1 MLQARMKAPYPMYD
15 LEGGMG
21 VPAKEYKASK
31 GHAISRLRDNK
42 ALRIGVSLCVWYFF
56 STSATFTN
64 KVLIKEHHVSA
75 EMLTMCH
82 LFISIILDFVV
93 LTFPSSP
100 TNSGAWRMQRV
111 RMRSIMW
118 IVPLSLFS
126 VLAKMLTYWSYNAVP
141 VSITQTCKASQP
153 FFNVVLAYVAY
164 RSRFSLATYS
174 SLVPI
179 VFGVVMAS
187 VSEMGMNDLAFS
199 GVIFAVTSALLG
211 VMQSMY
217 AKFLLRRRIV
227 VDTVNLHFY
236 SAFVSFAI
244 NAPFVLMA
252 ARAHQDNFVASFP
265 FGKVLM
271 CSLMH
276 FIGSF
281 CSSWVLGEVSELTFS
296 IMSTMKRVVVILS
309 AVLYFGNPVTFQSIL
324 GMALAVRSYIIG
336 FYLDI
341 CSHIPACGCISCR
354 LVVWLP
360 TSYSRSRKSSPK
372 CCHCR

>member
-1 MLQARMKAPYPMYD
+1 MVASINGAFPMYD
-15 LEGGMG
+15 LEDGLG
-21 VPAKEYKASK
+21 VPAQKYKKPSK
-31 GHAISRLRDNK
+31 GHNTNRLRDNK
-42 ALRIGVSLCVWYFF
+42 ALRIGCCLVVWYFF

-82 LFISIILDFVV
+82 LFISILLDFVV
-93 LTFPSSP
+93 LTFPSAP
-100 TNSGAWRMQRV
+100 TNAGAWRMQRL
-111 RMRSIMW
+111 RLRSIMW
-118 IVPLSLFS
+118 IVPLSLLS

-153 FFNVVLAYVAY
+153 FFNVVMAYMVY

-199 GVIFAVTSALLG
+199 GTMFAVFSALLG

-227 VDTVNLHFY
+227 IDSVNLHFY
-236 SAFVSFAI
+236 GAFVSFAI
-244 NAPFVLMA
+244 NAPFVLMS

-271 CSLMH
+271 CSMMH
-276 FIGSF
+276 FVGSF
-281 CSSWVLGEVSELTFS
+281 SSSWVLGEVSELTFS
-296 IMSTMKRVVVILS
+296 IMSTMKRFVIILS
-309 AVLYFGNPVTFQSIL
+309 AVLYFGNPVTTQSVI
-324 GMALAVRSYIIG
+324 GMALAIGGVSSYQFIKI
-336 FYLDI
+336 
-341 CSHIPACGCISCR
+341 
-354 LVVWLP
+354 
-360 TSYSRSRKSSPK
+360 TEKSSKMPPLPLTVK
-372 CCHCR
+372 SSE

>member
-1 MLQARMKAPYPMYD
+1 MMLARMKAPYPMYD

-21 VPAKEYKASK
+21 VPVKKSKAPK
-31 GHAISRLRDNK
+31 GHAVSRLRDSK
-42 ALRIGVSLCVWYFF
+42 ALRIGCALGVWYVF
-56 STSATFTN
+56 SVSATFTN

-82 LFISIILDFVV
+82 LFISIVLDFVV

-100 TNSGAWRMQRV
+100 TTTGAWRMQRV

-126 VLAKMLTYWSYNAVP
+126 VLAKTLTYWSYNAVP

-153 FFNVVLAYVAY
+153 LFNVVLAYVAY
-164 RSRFSLATYS
+164 RSRFSAPTYS

-187 VSEMGMNDLAFS
+187 VSEMGMNDLAVS
-199 GVIFAVTSALLG
+199 GVTFAVASALLG

-265 FGKVLM
+265 FAKVLM
-271 CSLMH
+271 CSMMH
-276 FIGSF
+276 FVGSF

-324 GMALAVRSYIIG
+324 GMALAIG
-336 FYLDI
+336 GVAAYQLVK
-341 CSHIPACGCISCR
+341 ISEKQTKM
-354 LVVWLP
+354 LP
-360 TSYSRSRKSSPK
+360 LPLTVKTSD
-372 CCHCR
+372 

>member
-1 MLQARMKAPYPMYD
+1 MKAPYPMYD

-42 ALRIGVSLCVWYFF
+42 ALR
-56 STSATFTN
+56 
-64 KVLIKEHHVSA
+64 
-75 EMLTMCH
+75 
-82 LFISIILDFVV
+82 
-93 LTFPSSP
+93 
-100 TNSGAWRMQRV
+100 RV

-187 VSEMGMNDLAFS
+187 VSEMGM
-199 GVIFAVTSALLG
+199 
-211 VMQSMY
+211 
-217 AKFLLRRRIV
+217 
-227 VDTVNLHFY
+227 NLHFY

-324 GMALAVRSYIIG
+324 GMALAIG
-336 FYLDI
+336 GVAAYQLLK
-341 CSHIPACGCISCR
+341 ISEKQSKM
-354 LVVWLP
+354 LP
-360 TSYSRSRKSSPK
+360 LPLTVKTSE
-372 CCHCR
+372 

>member
-1 MLQARMKAPYPMYD
+1 MMLARTKAPYPLYD

-21 VPAKEYKASK
+21 VPAKEHKSPK
-31 GHAISRLRDNK
+31 GRTMIRLRDNK
-42 ALRIGVSLCVWYFF
+42 ALRIGCSLCVWYLF
-56 STSATFTN
+56 STTATFTN

-82 LFISIILDFVV
+82 LFISILFDFVV

-100 TNSGAWRMQRV
+100 TNAGAWRMQRV
-111 RMRSIMW
+111 RLRSIMW
-118 IVPLSLFS
+118 IVPLSLCS
-126 VLAKMLTYWSYNAVP
+126 VLAKTLTYWSYNAVP

-153 FFNVVLAYVAY
+153 FFNVVLAYLAY
-164 RSRFSLATYS
+164 RSRFTLATYS
-174 SLVPI
+174 TLVPI
-179 VFGVVMAS
+179 VFGVVLAS
-187 VSEMGMNDLAFS
+187 VSEMGMNDLAYS
-199 GVIFAVTSALLG
+199 GTMFAVTSALLG
-211 VMQSMY
+211 VMQSMF

-244 NAPFVLMA
+244 NAPFVLMS

-271 CSLMH
+271 CSMMH
-276 FIGSF
+276 FVGSF

-309 AVLYFGNPVTFQSIL
+309 AVLYFGNPVTAQSIL
-324 GMALAVRSYIIG
+324 GMALAIGGVAAYQLIKITEKRSKM
-336 FYLDI
+336 
-341 CSHIPACGCISCR
+341 
-354 LVVWLP
+354 LP
-360 TSYSRSRKSSPK
+360 LPLTVKSSD
-372 CCHCR
+372 

>member
-1 MLQARMKAPYPMYD
+1 MKASYPMYD

-21 VPAKEYKASK
+21 VPIKEYKAIK
-31 GHAISRLRDNK
+31 GHSISQLRQNK
-42 ALRIGVSLCVWYFF
+42 AIRITVSLCVWYFF
-56 STSATFTN
+56 SASATFTN

-82 LFISIILDFVV
+82 LFISILLDFVV
-93 LTFPSSP
+93 LTLPNSS
-100 TNSGAWRMQRV
+100 TSGAWRMQRI
-111 RMRSIMW
+111 RMRSIIW

-126 VLAKMLTYWSYNAVP
+126 VMAKTLTYWSYNAVP
-141 VSITQTCKASQP
+141 VSIAQTCKASQP
-153 FFNVVLAYVAY
+153 FFNVVLAYMVY
-164 RSRFSLATYS
+164 RSRFSIATYS

-187 VSEMGMNDLAFS
+187 VSEMGMNDLALS
-199 GVIFAVTSALLG
+199 GVVFAVVSALLG

-227 VDTVNLHFY
+227 LDTVNLHFY

-265 FGKVLM
+265 FTKVLL
-271 CSLMH
+271 CSMMH
-276 FIGSF
+276 FVGSF

-309 AVLYFGNPVTFQSIL
+309 AVLYFGNPVTFQSIS
-324 GMALAVRSYIIG
+324 GMLLAIAGVGTYQ
-336 FYLDI
+336 LVK
-341 CSHIPACGCISCR
+341 ISEKQATM
-354 LVVWLP
+354 LP
-360 TSYSRSRKSSPK
+360 LPLTVKTSE
-372 CCHCR
+372 